1 LSQKGYGR
9 GAAGRQP
16 TALSRARSAVALSE
30 TPEGKLFRKLRETR
44 KKAMVR
50 VGGKM
55 DYDRWRSLPA
65 MFFDQAA
72 RLGGKPFL
80 WAKRDGRYQPLSWA
94 QAAQDVRRLA
104 RGLRS
109 LGIGS
114 GERIGLVSEN
124 RPEWIIADL
133 AIMSAGAITVPA
145 YATHTVED
153 HRHLLA
159 NSGARAV
166 IVSKPALSARVLAA
180 ANQVD
185 TVHTVIAIESTM
197 GQASAVD
204 LLSWDTVLARGA
216 DAAAEVDDILAA
228 LAPEDVA
235 CLIYTSGTGGTP
247 KGVMTTHR
255 NILSNCRGAHRVLET
270 LGLGDEVFLSFLPL
284 SHSYEHT
291 AGEMFPISIGAQI
304 YFAEGAETLAANML
318 EARPT
323 IMTAVPRLYETL
335 HQRIRLGIARKRG
348 IARRMFDQAVAIGQ
362 KRLSAQTP
370 SLGERV
376 LDPVLDLLVRAK
388 MRQRF
393 GGRLK
398 AMVSGGAPLNPEI
411 GRFFLAL
418 GVTLL
423 QGYGQTE
430 AGPVISCNPPTR
442 IKIDTVGPPLDGV
455 RVRIA
460 DDGEVMVAGDNVMK
474 GYWNDPE
481 ATAQTLS
488 DGWLH
493 TGDVGVIDED
503 GYLRITDRKRDFIKN
518 SGGEMISPA
527 RVEGYLTLEPEI
539 AQVMV
544 FGDRRPYLVAVVV
557 PDPEFAAD
565 YARDDPPA
573 DLAGLAA
580 DPGFNRAIG
589 AAIAR
594 VNQSLAPSERVRRFL
609 VASEPFTIANGQMTP
624 TLKIK
629 RHAIRDAYGAAIEA
643 LYQGKEIAA

>member
-1 LSQKGYGR
+1 
-9 GAAGRQP
+9 
-16 TALSRARSAVALSE
+16 
-30 TPEGKLFRKLRETR
+30 
-44 KKAMVR
+44 
-50 VGGKM
+50 M

-65 MFFDQAA
+65 MFFEQAG

-80 WAKRDGRYQPLSWA
+80 WAKRGGNYQPLSWA
-94 QAAQDVRRLA
+94 QAAEDVRRLA
-104 RGLRS
+104 LGLRS
-109 LGIGS
+109 FGIER

-145 YATHTVED
+145 YVTHTVED
-153 HRHLLA
+153 HRRVLA

-185 TVHTVIAIESTM
+185 SVHTVIAIEPAM

-204 LLSWDTVLARGA
+204 LLSWDAVMARGA
-216 DAAAEVDDILAA
+216 EQAEDIGEIVAAIEPD
-228 LAPEDVA
+228 DVA

-255 NILSNCRGAHRVLET
+255 NILTNCRGAYRVLET
-270 LGLGDEVFLSFLPL
+270 LGLGDEVFLNFLPL

-335 HQRIRLGIARKRG
+335 HQRIRRGVARKNGIARK
-348 IARRMFDQAVAIGQ
+348 MFEEAVAIGE
-362 KRLSAQTP
+362 KRLA
-370 SLGERV
+370 GESPRV
-376 LDPVLDLLVRAK
+376 GQRFLDPVLDRLVRAK
-388 MRQRF
+388 VRERF

-430 AGPVISCNPPTR
+430 AGPVISCNPPPH
-442 IKIDTVGPPLDGV
+442 IKIDSVGLPLDGV
-455 RVRIA
+455 RLRIA
-460 DDGEVMVAGDNVMK
+460 DDGEILVSGDNVMK
-474 GYWNDPE
+474 GYWNAPE
-481 ATAQTLS
+481 ETAQTLA

-493 TGDVGVIDED
+493 TGDVGVLDED
-503 GYLRITDRKRDFIKN
+503 GYLRITDRKRDFIKS

-527 RVEGYLTLEPEI
+527 RIEGYLTLEPEI
-539 AQVMV
+539 AQAMV

-557 PDPEFAAD
+557 PDPEFAAG
-565 YARDDPPA
+565 YASTEEPA
-573 DLAGLAA
+573 NLAALAA
-580 DPGFNRAIG
+580 DPGFNKALG
-589 AAIAR
+589 AAVAR
-594 VNQSLAPSERVRRFL
+594 VNQILAPSERVRRFL
-609 VASEPFTIANGQMTP
+609 VAAEPFTIANGQMTP

-629 RHAIRDAYGAAIEA
+629 RHAIRDVYGGALEA
-643 LYQGKEIAA
+643 LYQTREIAA